1 HPHRMPLCTLQV
13 DVSCARSRVGSQVV
27 AGKTRL
33 KLLFEITQPV
43 QPLASSSV
51 SAPHNRAGGLP
62 TTQASRTVT
71 RVPPGS
77 PLNGPPLSHGGGLW
91 GPRKASTGSGP
102 TVASPPIPLPIAGP
116 APTKR

>member
-1 HPHRMPLCTLQV
+1 HPHRMPPCTLQV

-62 TTQASRTVT
+62 TTQASRTVA

-77 PLNGPPLSHGGGLW
+77 PLNGPPLSHGRALW
-91 GPRKASTGSGP
+91 DPRKASTGSDP
-102 TVASPPIPLPIAGP
+102 IVASRCIAVPIAGP
-116 APTKR
+116 RPSN